1 MENDAVYTTKLAA
14 GSGAIDETLI
24 LLDEWNPG
32 MKPNE
37 LLDKV
42 LQEGRFSNISARRLK
57 NIVLE
62 CFSHRYLVNDN
73 YPALILKQ
81 LKDQINLGTFTQFLF
96 LYTARANRM
105 LFDFVTKV
113 YWSAYAGGQRQISN
127 HIANNFVKDANSN
140 GKTERFWSDETI
152 ERQAGYL
159 TRTCADFGLLG
170 KGRKSVRS
178 IESFRST
185 RQIAAFLAYDLHF
198 SGLGDNAVMKAED
211 WHLFGLG
218 GYDVQ
223 QEIASISRTGMFL
236 FQRAGEAVKIGWK
249 YKTMEEV
256 IDGIV
261 RI

>member
-1 MENDAVYTTKLAA
+1 MGTNAVYTTKLAA
-14 GSGAIDETLI
+14 GAGAIDETLI
-24 LLDEWNPG
+24 LLEEWHPG

-62 CFSHRYLVNDN
+62 CFSHRYLVKDN
-73 YPALILKQ
+73 YPAQILKQ
-81 LKDQINLGTFTQFLF
+81 LKDQISLGTFNQILF

-105 LFDFVTKV
+105 LYDFVTEV

-127 HIANNFVKDANSN
+127 ETANNFVKYANSN
-140 GKTERFWSDETI
+140 GKTEKFWSEETI

-159 TRTCADFGLLG
+159 TRICADFGLLE
-170 KGRKSVRS
+170 KGRKSVRL

-185 RQIAAFLAYDLHF
+185 RQTTAFLAYDLHF
-198 SGLGDNAVMKAED
+198 SGLGDNAVVKSED
-211 WHLFGLG
+211 WNLFGLDG
-218 GYDVQ
+218 HDVQ